1 MHNKSLR
8 LAACGLGTAA
18 VLLATTAVPADAAST
33 EGRQTIT
40 IDQCVIDEEAGLVM
54 CTTAT
59 EKLIDV
65 RTPSGRVIIQNQ
77 VESSTT
83 TTHRGETTTDEGV
96 FKSVNVYEWYVDGY
110 NYGPLVIKLKGVST
124 TTRKDGMECTFE
136 TDFLSVR
143 RETKFDHGSV
153 TCAVP

>member
-1 MHNKSLR
+1 MHSKSLR
-8 LAACGLGTAA
+8 LAACGLGTVA
-18 VLLATTAVPADAAST
+18 LLATTAVPANAAST

-40 IDQCVIDEEAGLVM
+40 IDRCIIDEEAGLVM

-83 TTHRGETTTDEGV
+83 TTYRGETTTDVGA
-96 FKSVNVYEWYVDGY
+96 FKTVNVYEWYVDGY
-110 NYGPLVIKLKGVST
+110 NYDPRVIKLKGEST
-124 TTRKDGMECTFE
+124 QTRPDGMECTFTVDE
-136 TDFLSVR
+136 LSVER
-143 RETKFDHGSV
+143 VQKFNHGSV
-153 TCAVP
+153 TCTLP